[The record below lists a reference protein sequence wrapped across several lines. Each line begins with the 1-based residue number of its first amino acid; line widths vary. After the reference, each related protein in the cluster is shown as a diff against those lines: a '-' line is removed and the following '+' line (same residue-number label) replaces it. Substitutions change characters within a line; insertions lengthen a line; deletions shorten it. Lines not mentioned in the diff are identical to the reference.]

1 MKNKKALIAILA
13 VLVVVAAALLIWQPW
28 KTAEPAQETPAAT
41 EAPAEQPAEQPA
53 PVQKQYVDPA
63 PAKSEKSNK
72 GLYVIIVILL
82 LLLLCFVGYF
92 LLNQPKGGQTTEP
105 ETADSTLVEAPA
117 DNETAAQ
124 QSAKTDKPA
133 TAKPAGREII
143 VNGEGVRMRFGP
155 SLKAGYLKTPQGGTL
170 SVNKGTHLP
179 CVGEEGDWYKVVY
192 QGKQYYMSKQFCL
205 PAK

>member
-1 MKNKKALIAILA
+1 MIDCKYCGRHIPYDANVCPYCGRSIREMKEN
-13 VLVVVAAALLIWQPW
+13 VP
-28 KTAEPAQETPAAT
+28 EN
-41 EAPAEQPAEQPA
+41 EQSAEQPA

-92 LLNQPKGGQTTEP
+92 LLNQPKGGEAVEP
-105 ETADSTLVEAPA
+105 ETTDSTLVEAPA
-117 DNETAAQ
+117 GEEAAVQ
-124 QSAKTDKPA
+124 QPAKAGKPSAT
-133 TAKPAGREII
+133 KPAGKEII

-205 PAK
+205 PAQ

>member
-1 MKNKKALIAILA
+1 MARHIVRIKALLLAA
-13 VLVVVAAALLIWQPW
+13 VLMLPMAVVAQGYEVSGESSLTGTFTLTIFDGDS
-28 KTAEPAQETPAAT
+28 TSHS
-41 EAPAEQPAEQPA
+41 
-53 PVQKQYVDPA
+53 Y
-63 PAKSEKSNK
+63 SEKSNK

>member
-1 MKNKKALIAILA
+1 MIDCKYCGRHIPYDANVCPYCGRSIRDTKDN
-13 VLVVVAAALLIWQPW
+13 V
-28 KTAEPAQETPAAT
+28 PAP
-41 EAPAEQPAEQPA
+41 EQPAEQPA

-124 QSAKTDKPA
+124 QSAKSDKPA

>member
-1 MKNKKALIAILA
+1 MIDCKYCGRHIPYDANVCPYCGRSIRDMKEN
-13 VLVVVAAALLIWQPW
+13 VPD
-28 KTAEPAQETPAAT
+28 P
-41 EAPAEQPAEQPA
+41 EQPAEQPA
-53 PVQKQYVDPA
+53 PAQKQYVDPA

-92 LLNQPKGGQTTEP
+92 LLNQPKGGEAVEP
-105 ETADSTLVEAPA
+105 EATDSTLVEAQA
-117 DNETAAQ
+117 GEEASAQ
-124 QSAKTDKPA
+124 QPAKAAKPSAS
-133 TAKPAGREII
+133 KPAGKEII

-205 PAK
+205 PAQ